1 MFVIKYGEEN
11 LVVIKL
17 KMIHYQQFINKYC
30 NWLLI
35 KRLVLNNVLHS
46 QKCNNKILLIG
57 LMDVCNT
64 HIIYQSLHALLSFGL
79 SQNKKKT

>member
-1 MFVIKYGEEN
+1 M
-11 LVVIKL
+11 
-17 KMIHYQQFINKYC
+17 
-30 NWLLI
+30 LI

-57 LMDVCNT
+57 LMAVCNE

-79 SQNKKKT
+79 SHNKKKNNKGELVFVIKYGE